1 MDIHK
6 KNNLLPFL
14 ALTMLKLLIQIKIMK
29 PSGDSYTKC
38 VEKA

>member
-6 KNNLLPFL
+6 KIYLLPFL
-14 ALTMLKLLIQIKIMK
+14 ALTMFKLLIQNKIMK
-29 PSGDSYTKC
+29 PSGDSYTMC